1 MNQLLANRPR
11 EGFRGGPLL
20 CRMLRSTQVQV
31 QEFANAT
38 KSLSVRPVAGK
49 SLMSVTIVVE
59 NTFRPYNGRSDD
71 HSSGA
76 VTSPLT
82 LRLPCADCVLDPKE

>member
-31 QEFANAT
+31 QEFANAS
-38 KSLSVRPVAGK
+38 KSLSVRAGCRQ
-49 SLMSVTIVVE
+49 VIDV
-59 NTFRPYNGRSDD
+59 SDD
-71 HSSGA
+71 CSREHLQA
-76 VTSPLT
+76 V
-82 LRLPCADCVLDPKE
+82 